1 MPLTVAYAN
10 RPVTLIWGIIWG
22 AVFFQEKVTIGKV
35 IGAILVILGVVV
47 YANADGK
54 VKDE

>member
-1 MPLTVAYAN
+1 MGNYMGSCV
-10 RPVTLIWGIIWG
+10 
-22 AVFFQEKVTIGKV
+22 FQEKVTIEKV